1 MAGIPRSKLKS
12 SLIIV
17 RALWDED
24 AKVWVASSTDIP
36 GLATEARTLEQLGRK
51 ILVMIEELI
60 ELNGLDIDLP
70 EIPIHIMAE
79 RTTRIANP
87 RAS

>member
-1 MAGIPRSKLKS
+1 MAGVRKPKLKP

-24 AKVWVASSTDIP
+24 AKVWVASSSDIH

-51 ILVMIEELI
+51 VLVMIEELI

-70 EIPIHIMAE
+70 EIPVHIMAE
-79 RTTRIANP
+79 RTARIANP
-87 RAS
+87 RAV